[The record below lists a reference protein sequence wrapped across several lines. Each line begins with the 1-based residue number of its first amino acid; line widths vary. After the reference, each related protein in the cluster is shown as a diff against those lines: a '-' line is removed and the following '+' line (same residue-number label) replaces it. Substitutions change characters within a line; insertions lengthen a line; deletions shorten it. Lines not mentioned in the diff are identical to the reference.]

1 MKGGRC
7 YNGYA
12 NWDDRRC
19 RSWIYL
25 TAVLYTTFT
34 SQHTIGL
41 TQHAIDIARS
51 VLHLRTRSTI
61 QGCALSADGHSSK
74 PVRHLTKLPW
84 TLVDWSQQENPL
96 HIVHSMD
103 GHPGLPTCTNH
114 SRTNYFLHTN
124 TKSSCGPANETHT

>member
-1 MKGGRC
+1 MEKEIGEYVETYEVCQKDKPRRGKTQPPLKPLETPTRPWGHITMEFC

-61 QGCALSADGHSSK
+61 RGCALNADGHSSK
-74 PVRHLTKLPW
+74 PAWHLTKLLW
-84 TLVDWSQQENPL
+84 MLED
-96 HIVHSMD
+96 
-103 GHPGLPTCTNH
+103 
-114 SRTNYFLHTN
+114 
-124 TKSSCGPANETHT
+124 